1 MPPMQFADMGNW
13 IGIIILVLTVL
24 GWIANA
30 VKGFDPQGNPLPPRK
45 KPKPQRDLRSEIE
58 VFLEEL
64 QQPQARVE
72 PRPEP
77 VRPQPAPAPRPA
89 MGKSRQANTPAPR
102 SDNRGKNQGKQ
113 AGKKGSAPRPQ
124 PAQLTGV
131 ARAEPVASRIGQTV
145 GQHLADRVGAS
156 VKEHL
161 SGGTVAPI
169 DPIVPKSRE
178 PHPLVAFLQRPE
190 GMQQAIILG
199 EILQKPKVLRTPH
212 AS

>member
-30 VKGFDPQGNPLPPRK
+30 VKGVDPQGNPLPPRK

-72 PRPEP
+72 PKREP
-77 VRPQPAPAPRPA
+77 VRPQPAPAVRPNQDR
-89 MGKSRQANTPAPR
+89 SRSPNTQASR
-102 SDNRGKNQGKQ
+102 SDTRGKNQGKQ
-113 AGKKGSAPRPQ
+113 QSKKGGTPPPPPKYGTNVPR
-124 PAQLTGV
+124 V
-131 ARAEPVASRIGQTV
+131 EPTTSRIGQTV
-145 GQHLADRVGAS
+145 GEHLADRVGAS
-156 VKEHL
+156 VQEHL
-161 SGGTVAPI
+161 SGGTVAPVE
-169 DPIVPKSRE
+169 PIVPKSRG
-178 PHPLVAFLQRPE
+178 PHPMVAFLQRPE

-199 EILQKPKVLRTPH
+199 EILQRPKVLRTPR